1 MKKILYTIMALAISA
16 FALQSCEDVPEPY
29 TIPGQETGGGEG
41 NKTEPAGD
49 GTVATPYNIAAA
61 LDVCANLQQSST
73 SASYLSEEVYV
84 KGKVSSIV
92 DTEFNSQFGNIT
104 YYISDVA
111 EDGTTTNKLEVYRGY
126 GLNGAKFT
134 SLDDIKVGDEVIVKG
149 KLQNWLGT
157 YEFTQGSSLYS
168 LNGNASGG
176 DQTGEAKGE
185 GTLENPYNSVAANS
199 YVSSLPANQNSDNEI
214 YIKGKVVSVNEQFGT
229 QFGNATF
236 YISDD
241 GTAANQFYVFRALY
255 LGNQKYTSGALLKEG
270 DEVVVC
276 GKVVNYYGNTPETV
290 QGQAYVYSI
299 NGKTTSDAS
308 ETPGGG
314 ETEDPVNPDA
324 GSLIGNGDFE
334 IWNGSTPAN
343 WKTTS
348 TAGNATLSKSTEA
361 HGGQYS
367 VSVGYYESAN
377 KRMAYQ
383 ETELEAG
390 TYVFSFYAKATNGGK
405 CQTRAGYVPV
415 TDGKVGSYA
424 YDNYVDLTSSEWKLV
439 TYEFQLAAKSTVCL
453 VIMNPKKSS
462 YNDSQN
468 ILVDDAKLIKK

>member
-41 NKTEPAGD
+41 NVTEPAGD
-49 GTVATPYNIAAA
+49 GTVATPFNVAAA
-61 LDVCANLQQSST
+61 LDVCAGLQQSST

-92 DTEFNSQFGNIT
+92 DTEFNSQYGNIT
-104 YYISDVA
+104 YYISDMK
-111 EDGTTTNKLEVYRGY
+111 EDGTTANQLEVYRGY

-168 LNGNASGG
+168 LNGSAGGG
-176 DQTGEAKGE
+176 DQPGTGEAKGE
-185 GTLENPYNSVAANS
+185 GTLENPYNSVAANNYIS
-199 YVSSLPANQNSDNEI
+199 TLPANQNSENDI
-214 YIKGKVVSVNEQFGT
+214 YVKGKVVSIKEQFGT

-270 DEVVVC
+270 DEVVIC

-299 NGKTTSDAS
+299 NGKTTS
-308 ETPGGG
+308 EGG
-314 ETEDPVNPDA
+314 ETGGGDEPTVPSTGN
-324 GSLIGNGDFE
+324 LLENGDFE
-334 IWNGSTPAN
+334 TWEGDVPAK
-343 WKTTS
+343 WKTAS
-348 TAGNATLSKSTEA
+348 TAGNAKLTQSTDA

-367 VSVGYYESAN
+367 VSIGYTESAN
-377 KRMAYQ
+377 KRMGYQ

-405 CQTRAGYVPV
+405 CQTRAGYVPI
-415 TDGKVGSYA
+415 TDGKVGDYVYSTQYA
-424 YDNYVDLTSSEWKLV
+424 NLGNEWTLV
-439 TYEFQLAAKSTVCL
+439 TYEFTLAAKSTICL
-453 VIMNPKKSS
+453 VIMNPKKSN
-462 YNDSQN
+462 YQDSQN
-468 ILVDDAKLIKK
+468 ILVDDAILTKK